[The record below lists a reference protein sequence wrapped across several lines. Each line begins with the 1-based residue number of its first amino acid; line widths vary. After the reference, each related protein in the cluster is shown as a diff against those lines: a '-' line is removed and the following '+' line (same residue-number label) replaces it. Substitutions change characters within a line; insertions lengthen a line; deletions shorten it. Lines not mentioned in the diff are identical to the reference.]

1 MLAAGRREGG
11 GGGREEQGGCEERTY
26 LQDQYLP
33 KILLR
38 EPAPAASLYTVEKL
52 PKLNGLMRI
61 FFINPH
67 PLTHTPSQHELG
79 KLIKLSRHFFFF
91 FLLMH
96 LFIYFLSSDC
106 SLKQIQLIM
115 NILKAHGA
123 G

>member
-52 PKLNGLMRI
+52 SKL
-61 FFINPH
+61 NPH

-79 KLIKLSRHFFFF
+79 KLIKLSRHFFSSFSSCIY
-91 FLLMH
+91 
-96 LFIYFLSSDC
+96 LFIC
-106 SLKQIQLIM
+106 CPPT
-115 NILKAHGA
+115 AH
-123 G
+123 